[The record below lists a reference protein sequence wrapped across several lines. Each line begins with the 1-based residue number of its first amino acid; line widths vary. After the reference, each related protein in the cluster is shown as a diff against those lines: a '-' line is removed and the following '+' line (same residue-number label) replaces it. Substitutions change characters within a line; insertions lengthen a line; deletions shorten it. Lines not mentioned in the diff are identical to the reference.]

1 MHGICL
7 TTTQQEMHLYFMGDE
22 MKRLWLRIR
31 LLFSRI
37 FCRKKEDYDKGKI
50 YPLW

>member
-1 MHGICL
+1 MR
-7 TTTQQEMHLYFMGDE
+7 DE

-37 FCRKKEDYDKGKI
+37 FCRKKEEYDKGKI